1 MANHNTLEQH
11 LPPNIILPPGSA
23 EWVERSKWQ
32 RHFGL
37 DGTRPLPVSEGGRGE
52 FRYEEFPKMLY
63 QAGRVSGRP
72 AIIASR
78 IVEDRDEEARAVDE
92 GFRVGQ
98 DTALAALEAQDL
110 EFAKLSANQ
119 NYHAQRMSEKAQAE
133 LEQFNAGR
141 ATHQPTMPEKPI
153 KRRGRPAKPAQET
166 ADGV

>member
-1 MANHNTLEQH
+1 MADKLNVH
-11 LPPNIILPPGSA
+11 LPPNIILPPGSE

-37 DGTRPLPVSEGGRGE
+37 DGTRPIPGSEGGRGE

-63 QAGRVSGRP
+63 KAGRLQGRP
-72 AIIASR
+72 AIVEHR
-78 IVEDRDEEARAVDE
+78 IVDDRSGEDRAVDE

-98 DTALAALEAQDL
+98 DKALAYLDEQDL

-133 LEQFNAGR
+133 LETFNQGR
-141 ATHQPTMPEKPI
+141 ALHQPNMPEQPI
-153 KRRGRPAKPAQET
+153 KRRPGRPKKAATSET
-166 ADGV
+166 GV